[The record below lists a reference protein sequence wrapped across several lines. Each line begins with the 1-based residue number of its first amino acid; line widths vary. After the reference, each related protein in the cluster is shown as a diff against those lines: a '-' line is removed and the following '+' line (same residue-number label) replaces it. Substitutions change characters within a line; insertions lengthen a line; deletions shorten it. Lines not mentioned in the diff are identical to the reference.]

1 MSESARMCSVRLLC
15 VLWPAFLMAGVAEAL
30 VFVVVD
36 PSELYWFGAD
46 RVDWS
51 LSAIY
56 SATFLIF
63 WGVISIAAGLTQLL
77 SLPPASS
84 QDHRDAAHPA

>member
-1 MSESARMCSVRLLC
+1 MTESARMCSVRLLC

-36 PSELYWFGAD
+36 PSELHWFGAD

-63 WGVISIAAGLTQLL
+63 WGVISIAAALTQLL
-77 SLPPASS
+77 SLPQALDPERSDPA
-84 QDHRDAAHPA
+84 RAG

>member
-1 MSESARMCSVRLLC
+1 MPESTRMCSVRALC

-36 PSELYWFGAD
+36 PAELHWFSAD

-63 WGVISIAAGLTQLL
+63 WAVISIAAALTQLL
-77 SLPPASS
+77 SSPPGTDSERK
-84 QDHRDAAHPA
+84 DVAHPA